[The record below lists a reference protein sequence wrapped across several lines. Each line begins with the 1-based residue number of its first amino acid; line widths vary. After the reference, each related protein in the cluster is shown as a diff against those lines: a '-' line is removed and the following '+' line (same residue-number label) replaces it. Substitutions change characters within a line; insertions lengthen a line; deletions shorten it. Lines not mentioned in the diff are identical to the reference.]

1 MLKSFFVRLLSGI
14 VILAMYVLM
23 YCFRSTI
30 GLNILISLIAFGA
43 VFEFCKFTGKTER
56 ESEMLLPFACA
67 YAVITPLFNIPL
79 ITTVIFTICVFGILI
94 FKFTQVDISK
104 LFFAGFVSVIITL
117 SMTCITLLQNYD
129 SIDYLLPLCFGSA
142 VTDVFAYLTGILIGK
157 HKLSPVVSPKKSVEG
172 AIGGT
177 LFTAVA
183 FALYAVFANS
193 YFNTDFTVVQAIV
206 AGLIF
211 AVFAQIGDLTE
222 SAIKRKYNVKD
233 SGNLIPGHGG
243 IYDRFD
249 SWITT
254 APLVLVIASLL

>member
-14 VILAMYVLM
+14 VILMVYVLM
-23 YCFRSTI
+23 YMFRMTPV
-30 GLNILISLIAFGA
+30 LNILVSLIALGA
-43 VFEFCKFTGKTER
+43 VYEFCRFTGDVDD
-56 ESEMLLPFACA
+56 ESRIILLFACV
-67 YAVITPLFNIPL
+67 YAIVTPLFNIPL
-79 ITTVIFTICVFGILI
+79 ISTILFVACVFGVLI
-94 FKFTQVDISK
+94 SKFSNIDISK

-117 SMTCITLLQNYD
+117 SMTCITMLQNYD

-172 AIGGT
+172 AVGGT
-177 LFTAVA
+177 LFTAAVFVGYA
-183 FALYAVFANS
+183 FFANS
-193 YFNTDFTVVQAIV
+193 YFKTDFTVLQSIV
-206 AGLIF
+206 TGFVF

-243 IYDRFD
+243 VYDRFD
-249 SWITT
+249 SWVTT
-254 APLVLVIASLL
+254 APLVLLIATLL